1 MTGNSGRNSDA
12 EQQSAPVDTPT
23 GREVD
28 VTPGKKT
35 LFSGGVLSA
44 LGERDYALLWSGAL
58 ISNIGTWLQTAAL
71 LWYMAHVLKTSNS
84 WVAAVNMAN
93 FLPVLFLVSFAGS
106 LADRYNRRKL
116 IIAGQSVMMLGALAL
131 GISASYHVD
140 SKLVII
146 LTVSIIGVAFALN
159 FPAWQ
164 AILPDMVPR
173 KDMLNAIALS
183 SAQWNLARFVGPV
196 IGAALLNY
204 FSPSVAFYA
213 NAVSFL
219 FVIGALLVIQPKRG
233 VVERPTD
240 TITQHLAAGFHYV
253 WHRRW
258 MVNILLALSV
268 VSFFGF
274 AYIVLIPSLVQ
285 NVLHKGGAAYGFLLG
300 MTGLGAVIGAP
311 VVTVMSR
318 RLHEKHI
325 IKMSMLGLG
334 VFLVALAISRL
345 YWVSCLISIGLG
357 ASFLITGSA
366 VNSLLQGCSERE
378 MRGRVISFY
387 IMVFIGVAALGGL
400 FLGYVADATSIPIGL
415 TVAGIPCLLTAAV
428 LTGFPS
434 LTRGAETCEEDRPVP
449 FEPALYADV

>member
-1 MTGNSGRNSDA
+1 MTTNIDGMTTDNGKIA
-12 EQQSAPVDTPT
+12 EPEQEYRPVNPSPVEQDEAAPAPA
-23 GREVD
+23 
-28 VTPGKKT
+28 PKT
-35 LFSGGVLSA
+35 LFDGGVFSA
-44 LGERDYALLWSGAL
+44 FGERDYTLLWSGAL

-71 LWYMAHVLKTSNS
+71 LWYMEHVLRTSNS

-116 IIAGQSVMMLGALAL
+116 IIAGQSVMMLGAFAL
-131 GISASYHVD
+131 GVSASYHVD
-140 SKLVII
+140 SKLVIV
-146 LTVSIIGVAFALN
+146 LTVSIIGIAFALN

-173 KDMLNAIALS
+173 EDMLNAIALS

-196 IGAALLNY
+196 IGSVLFLY
-204 FSPSVAFYA
+204 FSPAVAFYA

-219 FVIGALLVIQPKRG
+219 FVIGALLAIQPKRG
-233 VVERPTD
+233 VIERPTD
-240 TITQHLAAGFHYV
+240 TIPQHIAAGFRYV

-258 MVNILLALSV
+258 MVNILLALTV

-300 MTGLGAVIGAP
+300 MTGLGAVVGAP
-311 VVTVMSR
+311 LVTILSR
-318 RLHEKHI
+318 RWHERQI
-325 IKMSMLGLG
+325 IKVSMLGLG
-334 VFLVALAISRL
+334 LCLIALAISRL

-357 ASFLITGSA
+357 ASFLITGTA

-400 FLGYVADATSIPIGL
+400 FLGYVSDVTSTPLSLAVG
-415 TVAGIPCLLTAAV
+415 GIPCILTAAV
-428 LTGFPS
+428 LTGFPGFDPRTGD
-434 LTRGAETCEEDRPVP
+434 LR
-449 FEPALYADV
+449 